1 MVVYFNKKDLIQFG
15 NYLLSDERT
24 ELVMSRPQKRDDEKR
39 ESLKL
44 VSHADIENFL
54 EKKKNKKS

>member
-24 ELVMSRPQKRDDEKR
+24 ELVMSHPQKRDDEKR

-44 VSHADIENFL
+44 VSYADIENFL